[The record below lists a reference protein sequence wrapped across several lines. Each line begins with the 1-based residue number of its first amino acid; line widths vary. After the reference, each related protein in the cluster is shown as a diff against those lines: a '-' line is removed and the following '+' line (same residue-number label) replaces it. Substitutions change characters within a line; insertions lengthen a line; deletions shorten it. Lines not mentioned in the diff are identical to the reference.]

1 MKYQYL
7 KDDLQREAWRD
18 GRTSNLSGLTEPPYF
33 EEDLSAIWQAGYDEQ
48 ARNDYERGDA

>member
-18 GRTSNLSGLTEPPYF
+18 GRISYLSGFTEPPYF
-33 EEDLSAIWQAGYDEQ
+33 EEALRTIWLAGYDEES
-48 ARNDYERGDA
+48 RSNYERGEA